1 MNTLHL
7 KIACL
12 WLLTFGFS
20 CLQAE
25 ETYEPSDPIAA
36 VDGEP
41 IYLGEL
47 NLILSQRFNAKD
59 LESVPVQ
66 VQRAT
71 AALLVR
77 RHLAMKSL
85 REQGGDAIEAM
96 IRRQRESFAAEA
108 RRRGSSLADQAKARK
123 ADETSIIAEL
133 AWQTAWGQYLKST
146 LSDKNLRLFFEKHA
160 GNYAGSRWE
169 VSQIFIKMDAADID
183 SIAASAE
190 QMKELAEEIRQADSV
205 SEAFAEA
212 AREHSQGGTAGEG
225 GKVGWVEKDGDLPG
239 RVMKAVREAAIG
251 EITGPIQSPMGLHLI
266 LVHQGEAGKKTF
278 EQLTDQAQLRRD
290 ATDALFDALV
300 AKQKNAK
307 VSWFISALQP
317 PPGIQL
323 VP

>member
-1 MNTLHL
+1 LY
-7 KIACL
+7 
-12 WLLTFGFS
+12 
-20 CLQAE
+20 AE

-47 NLILSQRFNAKD
+47 NLILSQRFKSSD
-59 LESVPVQ
+59 LDSVPMQ
-66 VQRAT
+66 VQQAT
-71 AALLVR
+71 AAILVR

-85 REQGGDAIEAM
+85 REQGGEAIEAM
-96 IRRQRESFAAEA
+96 ISRQRESFATEA

-123 ADETSIIAEL
+123 ADEKSLHAEL
-133 AWQTAWGQYLKST
+133 AWQTVWGQYLKST
-146 LSDKNLRLFFEKHA
+146 LSDKNLRLYYEKNA
-160 GNYAGSRWE
+160 SRYGGGRWE
-169 VSQIFIKMDAADID
+169 VSQVFIKMDPADTD
-183 SIAASAE
+183 SIKATAA
-190 QMKELAEEIRQADSV
+190 QLTELADEIRQSG
-205 SEAFAEA
+205 SIPQAFAEA
-212 AREHSQGGTAGEG
+212 AREHSQGGTASEG

-239 RVMKAVREAAIG
+239 RVMKAVREATIG
-251 EITGPIQSPMGLHLI
+251 EIAGPIQSPMGLHLI
-266 LVHQGEAGKKTF
+266 LVHQGEVGKRTF